1 MTGPAVEVFEGVGP
15 WDPPADGPEIADAH
29 LRRVRQPPGGAP
41 STVEGVDVEECGLC
55 GHLMGDDRAVAVVE
69 ERRAARERGLDPDVY
84 PLVLA
89 LERVP
94 TFHVETPPRAKR
106 AAATTPTCSCAS
118 TPRGSP
124 DLERLLTTLEMANH
138 VTKRRW
144 VVECALQRG
153 LVFILRPRFSA
164 EARGRAITPDDMR
177 ESRGDLGVLAEVF
190 AKNVSASWWRER
202 RPPPPKGARR

>member
-1 MTGPAVEVFEGVGP
+1 MSTCDECGSRQVAP
-15 WDPPADGPEIADAH
+15 
-29 LRRVRQPPGGAP
+29 RRL
-41 STVEGVDVEECGLC
+41 EGVDVEECGLC

-94 TFHVETPPRAKR
+94 TFHVES
-106 AAATTPTCSCAS
+106 ATVGEPG
-118 TPRGSP
+118 RGDYP
-124 DLERLLTTLEMANH
+124 YVFLRLDPEGLADLERLLTALEMANH
-138 VTKRRW
+138 ATKRRW

-153 LVFILRPRFSA
+153 LVFILRPRFWKPVTS
-164 EARGRAITPDDMR
+164 ITPDDVR
-177 ESRGDLGVLAEVF
+177 ESRTDLVVLAEVL
-190 AKNVSASWWRER
+190 AKNVAASWWRER